1 VNGVISVIGTFANC
15 LRNIADPML
24 LPSMRDG
31 QITSQMVVNNTIQF
45 NNLHLVCPLSSFFS
59 LSLSPLLASH
69 LACSQIDAV
78 EGSATLDFYLRLR
91 WTDNR
96 VDMPLFWAK
105 MGKKVQFV
113 DITSLYQDEV
123 LAVWLPDIRFH
134 DVSNVEYLAQVPS
147 LALTCLLT
155 SLMTTLSPSLSSHS
169 LSLCLSL
176 SVSLSLSLSLCLSL
190 SLSLSLPH

>member
-1 VNGVISVIGTFANC
+1 LFKEYCRPNAAALHEGRTNYESNGRQQHDSVQQSSSG
-15 LRNIADPML
+15 
-24 LPSMRDG
+24 
-31 QITSQMVVNNTIQF
+31 
-45 NNLHLVCPLSSFFS
+45 LSTLFPS
-59 LSLSPLLASH
+59 LSLSVSLSPH
-69 LACSQIDAV
+69 LFCFQIDAV